1 MDVICVSS
9 HNSVINIDNDSSI
22 ANSHQSK
29 FTKDQSTST
38 ANTNEALI
46 ITETFLKRIKL
57 TSVAFHV
64 MTRSEIPD
72 MAGADI
78 PDTAV
83 RKARRRKRT
92 QGIAKHYAFHANAKR
107 T

>member
-29 FTKDQSTST
+29 FTKGQSTST

-46 ITETFLKRIKL
+46 ITETFLKRTKL